1 MPSQRWKDVCLL
13 QPSLQA
19 RNIGACKNSVRVR
32 TTILTLKNNVF
43 EAHLA
48 WGESEFE
55 QKKNILKSLHFRWN
69 PKPKV
74 WETTDYKVIE
84 SALQSF
90 KNIPDVVVTESVKE
104 ALIRRD
110 EKVQESLKQSMAV
123 DSAIKVPAPSGLQYM
138 PFQKAGIE
146 FLEKHGNVLI
156 ADEMGLGKTIQV
168 IGYLNLHP
176 EMEHVLIIVPA
187 SLKLNWLREMKRW
200 DIHNRDMGILNGE
213 MHDVTI
219 TNYETFVASKNAETY
234 FKRVSEVQWDV
245 LVLDESHYI
254 KSSHAK
260 RTKIIIG
267 ENKKMGEDL
276 DGKIV
281 WGRQKGLIDFAKKVI
296 LLTGTPIMNRPYEL
310 FTQLR
315 ALNHPLAKSKSKFV
329 NRYMD
334 FNRYGV
340 DPNSGKNLDE
350 LQRTLRSTCMIRRQ
364 KKDVLLE
371 LPDKRRML
379 IEVPRN
385 VLKGDLGTKEQ
396 QLLKYV
402 QENWNLTGL
411 KHASGSAFEEIS
423 KVRHEIGLAKVPF
436 VIEHLEELLEE
447 VDKIV
452 VFGHHH
458 DVLDAL
464 YDHFK
469 DIAVIAT
476 GKESQKERDE
486 AVQRF
491 QNDANVKLFIAS
503 TLAMGVGV
511 TLTASST
518 VVFAE
523 MEWRPGDMFQA
534 EDRCH
539 RIGQKDMVL
548 TQYIVVQDSLEA
560 YMVNTFIEK
569 QQTIDQVMQPDQI
582 KNDIDMQEL
591 VNSFK
596 EEEEEKIEAA
606 LGLSE
611 GPDYIESEK
620 AEPVLKALKILADM
634 DGDYAKAQNSAGFN
648 KTDTS
653 IGHSFAEKT
662 HLTTKQYEIAKKILK
677 KYHRQ
682 IPEELMEVI
691 YK

>member
-1 MPSQRWKDVCLL
+1 M
-13 QPSLQA
+13 
-19 RNIGACKNSVRVR
+19 
-32 TTILTLKNNVF
+32 ILTLKNNVF
-43 EAHLA
+43 QAHLA
-48 WGESEFE
+48 WGESDFD
-55 QKKNILKSLHFRWN
+55 QKKDILKSLRFRWN
-69 PKPKV
+69 PNQKV
-74 WETTDYKVIE
+74 WETTDYKAIE
-84 SALQSF
+84 AALQRFQSF
-90 KNIPDVVVTESVKE
+90 VDVIVTESVKE
-104 ALIRRD
+104 ALVRRD
-110 EKVQESLKQSMAV
+110 EKVQENLKQSMAV
-123 DSAIKVPAPSGLQYM
+123 DSAIQVPAPNGMDYM

-146 FLEKHGNVLI
+146 FLEKHGNVLV

-176 EMEHVLIIVPA
+176 EVKHVLIIVPA
-187 SLKLNWLREMKRW
+187 SLKLNWVRELKRW
-200 DIHNRDMGILNGE
+200 DVHNRDVGILNGVL
-213 MHDVTI
+213 HDVTI
-219 TNYETFVASKNAETY
+219 TNYETFVANKNAEEY
-234 FKRVSEVQWDV
+234 FRRVSEVQWDV

-260 RTKIIIG
+260 RTKVIIG
-267 ENKKMGEDL
+267 ENKKLGEDA

-281 WGRQKGLIDFAKKVI
+281 WGRQKGLIDFSKKVI

-315 ALNHPLAKSKSKFV
+315 ALNHSLGRSKSKFV
-329 NRYMD
+329 SKYMEY
-334 FNRYGV
+334 NRYGV

-350 LQRTLRSTCMIRRQ
+350 LQRTLRTTCMIRRE

-396 QLLKYV
+396 QLLRYV
-402 QENWNLTGL
+402 RENWNLTGL
-411 KHASGSAFEEIS
+411 KHSSGAAFEEIS
-423 KVRHEIGLAKVPF
+423 SVRHEIGVAKVPF
-436 VIEHLEELLEE
+436 AIGHLENLLEE
-447 VDKIV
+447 TDKIV
-452 VFGHHH
+452 VFAHHH
-458 DVLDAL
+458 DVLNAI

-469 DIAVIAT
+469 DVAVIAT
-476 GKESQKERDE
+476 GQESQKERDE

-491 QNDANVKLFIAS
+491 QNDTNTKLFIAS
-503 TLAMGVGV
+503 TLAMGVGI

-548 TQYIVVQDSLEA
+548 AQYIVVQDSLEA

-569 QQTIDQVMQPDQI
+569 QQTIEQVMKPDQI
-582 KNDIDMQEL
+582 SNDLDIQEL

-596 EEEEEKIEAA
+596 EEEEEKMGAE
-606 LGLSE
+606 LGFSE
-611 GPDYIESEK
+611 EPKYIENKK
-620 AEPVLKALKILADM
+620 AEPVLKALQIIASSDEDHATAENGM
-634 DGDYAKAQNSAGFN
+634 GFN
-648 KTDTS
+648 KLDTS

-682 IPEELMEVI
+682 IPQELMEVI
-691 YK
+691 YQ

>member
-1 MPSQRWKDVCLL
+1 M
-13 QPSLQA
+13 
-19 RNIGACKNSVRVR
+19 
-32 TTILTLKNNVF
+32 
-43 EAHLA
+43 
-48 WGESEFE
+48 
-55 QKKNILKSLHFRWN
+55 
-69 PKPKV
+69 
-74 WETTDYKVIE
+74 
-84 SALQSF
+84 
-90 KNIPDVVVTESVKE
+90 
-104 ALIRRD
+104 
-110 EKVQESLKQSMAV
+110 
-123 DSAIKVPAPSGLQYM
+123 QYM

-146 FLEKHGNVLI
+146 FLQKHGNVLV

-176 EMEHVLIIVPA
+176 EMKHVLIIVPA
-187 SLKLNWLREMKRW
+187 SLKLNWVREFKRW
-200 DIHNRDMGILNGE
+200 DVNNRDIGILNGDL
-213 MHDVTI
+213 HDVTI

-254 KSSHAK
+254 KSTHAK
-260 RTKIIIG
+260 RTKVIIG
-267 ENKKMGEDL
+267 ENKKVGEDL
-276 DGKIV
+276 EGKIV
-281 WGRQKGLIDFAKKVI
+281 WGRQKGLIDFSKKVI

-315 ALNHPLAKSKSKFV
+315 ALNHPLGKSKNKFV

-350 LQRTLRSTCMIRRQ
+350 LQRTLRTTCMIRRE

-396 QLLKYV
+396 QLLRYV
-402 QENWNLTGL
+402 RENWNLTGL
-411 KHASGSAFEEIS
+411 KHSSGAAFEEIS
-423 KVRHEIGLAKVPF
+423 SVRHEIGVAKVPF
-436 VIEHLEELLEE
+436 VIGHLENLLEE
-447 VDKIV
+447 TDKIV
-452 VFGHHH
+452 VFAHHH
-458 DVLDAL
+458 DVLNAI

-469 DIAVIAT
+469 DVAVIAT
-476 GKESQKERDE
+476 GQESQKERDE
-486 AVQRF
+486 AVQKF
-491 QNDANVKLFIAS
+491 QNNTDTKLFVAS
-503 TLAMGVGV
+503 TLAMGVGI

-548 TQYIVVQDSLEA
+548 AQYIVVQDSLEA
-560 YMVNTFIEK
+560 YMVNTFVEK
-569 QQTIDQVMQPDQI
+569 QQTIEQVMKSDQI
-582 KNDIDMQEL
+582 SNDLDIQEL

-596 EEEEEKIEAA
+596 EEEEKMGAE
-606 LGLSE
+606 LGFSE
-611 GPDYIESEK
+611 EPKYIENKK
-620 AEPVLKALKILADM
+620 AEPVLKALQIIASSDEDHATAENGM
-634 DGDYAKAQNSAGFN
+634 GFN
-648 KTDTS
+648 KLDTS

>member
-1 MPSQRWKDVCLL
+1 M
-13 QPSLQA
+13 
-19 RNIGACKNSVRVR
+19 
-32 TTILTLKNNVF
+32 ILTLKNNVF

-48 WGESEFE
+48 WGEPDFD
-55 QKKNILKSLHFRWN
+55 QKKDILKSLRFRWN

-90 KNIPDVVVTESVKE
+90 KNFPDVVVTESVKE
-104 ALIRRD
+104 ALIQRD
-110 EKVQESLKQSMAV
+110 EKLQENLKQSMAI
-123 DSAIKVPAPSGLQYM
+123 DSTIRVPAPKGMEYM

-176 EMEHVLIIVPA
+176 EMKRVLIIVPA
-187 SLKLNWLREMKRW
+187 SLKLNWAREFKRW
-200 DIHNRDMGILNGE
+200 DVNNRDIGILNGE
-213 MHDVTI
+213 IHDITI
-219 TNYETFVASKNAETY
+219 TNYETFVASKNAEAY
-234 FKRVSEVQWDV
+234 FKRVSEMQWDV

-254 KSSHAK
+254 KSTKAK
-260 RTKIIIG
+260 RTKVIIG
-267 ENKKMGEDL
+267 ENKKVGEEL

-281 WGRQKGLIDFAKKVI
+281 WGRQKGLVDFARKVI

-315 ALNHPLAKSKSKFV
+315 ALNHPLGRSKSKFV
-329 NRYMD
+329 NKYMD

-340 DPNSGKNLDE
+340 DPNSGRNLDE
-350 LQRTLRSTCMIRRQ
+350 LQRTLRTTCMIRRE

-385 VLKGDLGTKEQ
+385 VLNIDLAKKEQ
-396 QLLKYV
+396 ELLKYV

-411 KHASGSAFEEIS
+411 KHASGAAFEEIS
-423 KVRHEIGLAKVPF
+423 AVRHEIGVAKIQF
-436 VIEHLEELLEE
+436 VIRHLEELLEE

-458 DVLDAL
+458 DVSNAI

-469 DIAVIAT
+469 NIAVIAT
-476 GKESQKERDE
+476 GQESQKERDD

-491 QNDANVKLFIAS
+491 QNDATTKLFVAS
-503 TLAMGVGV
+503 TLAMGVGI

-548 TQYIVVQDSLEA
+548 AQYIVVQDSLEA

-569 QQTIDQVMQPDQI
+569 QQTIEQVMKPDQI
-582 KNDIDMQEL
+582 SSDLDIQEL

-596 EEEEEKIEAA
+596 DEEEEKIEAE

-611 GPDYIESEK
+611 GPKYVESEK
-620 AEPVLKALKILADM
+620 AEPVLQALRLLSDM
-634 DGDYAKAQNSAGFN
+634 DGDYARTKNGAGFN

-662 HLTTKQYEIAKKILK
+662 HLTIKQYEIAKKILK
-677 KYHRQ
+677 KYHKQ
-682 IPEELMEVI
+682 IPEELMREI
-691 YK
+691 YS

>member
-1 MPSQRWKDVCLL
+1 MTS
-13 QPSLQA
+13 
-19 RNIGACKNSVRVR
+19 
-32 TTILTLKNNVF
+32 ILTSF
-43 EAHLA
+43 
-48 WGESEFE
+48 SEIE
-55 QKKNILKSLHFRWN
+55 QKKNILKSLRFRWN
-69 PKPKV
+69 PQPKV
-74 WETTDYKVIE
+74 WETTDYKAVE
-84 SALQSF
+84 SALQRLEL
-90 KNIPDVVVTESVKE
+90 PDVVVAESVKE
-104 ALIRRD
+104 ALVRKD
-110 EKVQESLKQSMAV
+110 EKIQENLKQSMAV
-123 DSAIKVPAPSGLQYM
+123 DSAIQVPAPNGMQYM

-146 FLEKHGNVLI
+146 FLQKHGNVLV

-176 EMEHVLIIVPA
+176 EMKHVLIIVPA
-187 SLKLNWLREMKRW
+187 SLKLNWVREFKRW
-200 DIHNRDMGILNGE
+200 DVNNRDIGILNGDL
-213 MHDVTI
+213 HDVTI

-254 KSSHAK
+254 KSTHAK
-260 RTKIIIG
+260 RTKVIIG
-267 ENKKMGEDL
+267 ENKKVGEDL
-276 DGKIV
+276 EGKIV
-281 WGRQKGLIDFAKKVI
+281 WGRQKGLIDFSKKVI

-315 ALNHPLAKSKSKFV
+315 ALNHPLGKSKNKFV

-350 LQRTLRSTCMIRRQ
+350 LQRTLRTTCMIRRE

-396 QLLKYV
+396 QLLRYV
-402 QENWNLTGL
+402 RENWNLTGL
-411 KHASGSAFEEIS
+411 KHSSGAAFEEIS
-423 KVRHEIGLAKVPF
+423 SVRHEIGVAKVPF
-436 VIEHLEELLEE
+436 AIGHLENLLEE
-447 VDKIV
+447 TDKIV
-452 VFGHHH
+452 VFAHHH
-458 DVLDAL
+458 DVLDAI

-469 DIAVIAT
+469 DVAVIAT
-476 GKESQKERDE
+476 GQESQKERDE
-486 AVQRF
+486 AVQKF
-491 QNDANVKLFIAS
+491 QNNTDTKLFVAS
-503 TLAMGVGV
+503 TLAMGVGI

-548 TQYIVVQDSLEA
+548 AQYIVVQDSLEA

-569 QQTIDQVMQPDQI
+569 QQTIEQVMKSDQI
-582 KNDIDMQEL
+582 SNDLDIQEL

-596 EEEEEKIEAA
+596 EEEEEKMGAE
-606 LGLSE
+606 LGFSE
-611 GPDYIESEK
+611 EPKYIENKK
-620 AEPVLKALKILADM
+620 AEPVLKALQIIASSDEDHATAENGM
-634 DGDYAKAQNSAGFN
+634 GFN
-648 KTDTS
+648 KLDTS

>member
-1 MPSQRWKDVCLL
+1 M
-13 QPSLQA
+13 
-19 RNIGACKNSVRVR
+19 
-32 TTILTLKNNVF
+32 ILTLKNNIF
-43 EAHLA
+43 EAHLV
-48 WGESEFE
+48 WGEPDFE

-69 PKPKV
+69 PQPKV
-74 WETTDYKVIE
+74 WETTDYKAIE
-84 SALQSF
+84 AALQNF
-90 KNIPDVVVTESVKE
+90 KSLPDVVVTESVKE
-104 ALIRRD
+104 AIIRRD
-110 EKVQESLKQSMAV
+110 EKLQETLKQSMAV
-123 DSAIKVPAPSGLQYM
+123 NSAIRVPVPSGLQYM

-146 FLEKHGNVLI
+146 FLEKHSNVLI

-176 EMEHVLIIVPA
+176 EVKHVLIVVPA
-187 SLKLNWLREMKRW
+187 SLKLNWLREFKKW
-200 DIHNRDMGILNGE
+200 DIHNRDVGILNGDL
-213 MHDVTI
+213 HNVTI

-260 RTKIIIG
+260 RTKVVIG
-267 ENKKMGEDL
+267 ENKKLGEDL
-276 DGKIV
+276 EGKIV
-281 WGRQKGLIDFAKKVI
+281 WGRQKGLVDFANKVI

-315 ALNHPLAKSKSKFV
+315 ALKHPLSRSKNKFV
-329 NRYMD
+329 NKYMD

-350 LQRTLRSTCMIRRQ
+350 LQRTLRTTCMIRRE

-385 VLKGDLGTKEQ
+385 VLNTDLAKKEQ

-411 KHASGSAFEEIS
+411 KHASGAAFEEIS
-423 KVRHEIGLAKVPF
+423 AVRHEIGVAKVPF
-436 VIEHLEELLEE
+436 VIGHLESLLEE

-458 DVLDAL
+458 DVLNAI
-464 YDHFK
+464 YDRFK
-469 DIAVIAT
+469 DVAVIAT
-476 GKESQKERDE
+476 GQESQKERDE

-491 QNDANVKLFIAS
+491 QNNATIKLFVAS
-503 TLAMGVGV
+503 TLAMGIGI

-518 VVFAE
+518 VVFTE

-548 TQYIVVQDSLEA
+548 AQYIVVQDSLEA

-569 QQTIDQVMQPDQI
+569 QQTIEQVMKPDQI
-582 KNDIDMQEL
+582 SSDLDIQEL

-596 EEEEEKIEAA
+596 TEEEEKIEAE

-611 GPDYIESEK
+611 GPKYVEDEK
-620 AEPVLKALKILADM
+620 AQPVLQALRLLSDM
-634 DGDYAKAQNSAGFN
+634 DGDYAQTKNGAGFN

-662 HLTTKQYEIAKKILK
+662 HLTIKQYEITKKILK
-677 KYHRQ
+677 KYHKQ
-682 IPEELMEVI
+682 IPEELMDVI
-691 YK
+691 YQ

>member
-1 MPSQRWKDVCLL
+1 M
-13 QPSLQA
+13 
-19 RNIGACKNSVRVR
+19 RVR

-69 PKPKV
+69 PQPKV

-84 SALQSF
+84 SALQRF
-90 KNIPDVVVTESVKE
+90 QELPDVVIAESVKE

-110 EKVQESLKQSMAV
+110 EKLQENLKQSMAV
-123 DSAIKVPAPSGLQYM
+123 DSAIQVPAPKGMEYM

-146 FLEKHGNVLI
+146 FLEKHSNVLV

-176 EMEHVLIIVPA
+176 EMKRVLIIVPA
-187 SLKLNWLREMKRW
+187 SLKLNWLREFKRW
-200 DIHNRDMGILNGE
+200 DIHNRDIGILNGE
-213 MHDVTI
+213 MHDITI
-219 TNYETFVASKNAETY
+219 TNYETFVASKNAEAY
-234 FKRVSEVQWDV
+234 FERISEVQWDV

-254 KSSHAK
+254 KSTKAK
-260 RTKIIIG
+260 RTKVIIG

-281 WGRQKGLIDFAKKVI
+281 WGRQKGLVDFTKKVI

-310 FTQLR
+310 FTQLK
-315 ALNHPLAKSKSKFV
+315 ALNHPLGRSKNAFV
-329 NRYMD
+329 NKYMD

-340 DPNSGKNLDE
+340 DPNSGRNLDE
-350 LQRTLRSTCMIRRQ
+350 LQRTLRTTCMIRRE

-385 VLKGDLGTKEQ
+385 VLNADLARKEQ
-396 QLLKYV
+396 ELLKYV

-411 KHASGSAFEEIS
+411 THASGAAFEEIS
-423 KVRHEIGLAKVPF
+423 AVRHEIGAAKVQF
-436 VIEHLEELLEE
+436 VIKHLEELLEE

-458 DVLDAL
+458 DVLNAI
-464 YDHFK
+464 YDRFK
-469 DIAVIAT
+469 DVAVIAT
-476 GKESQKERDE
+476 GQESQKERDE

-491 QNDANVKLFIAS
+491 QNNVTTKLFVAS
-503 TLAMGVGV
+503 TLAMGVGI

-548 TQYIVVQDSLEA
+548 AQYIVVQDSLEA

-569 QQTIDQVMQPDQI
+569 QQTIEQVMKPDQI
-582 KNDIDMQEL
+582 SNDLDIREL

-596 EEEEEKIEAA
+596 DEEAERIEAE
-606 LGLSE
+606 LGLAE
-611 GPDYIESEK
+611 APKYVESEK
-620 AEPVLKALKILADM
+620 AEPVLKALQIIASADADHATAENGM
-634 DGDYAKAQNSAGFN
+634 GFN
-648 KTDTS
+648 KLDTS

-662 HLTTKQYEIAKKILK
+662 HLTIKQYEIAKKILK
-677 KYHRQ
+677 KYHKQ

-691 YK
+691 YQ

>member
-1 MPSQRWKDVCLL
+1 M
-13 QPSLQA
+13 
-19 RNIGACKNSVRVR
+19 
-32 TTILTLKNNVF
+32 ILTLKNNVF

-48 WGESEFE
+48 WGEPDFD
-55 QKKNILKSLHFRWN
+55 QKKNILKSLRFRWN
-69 PKPKV
+69 PQSKV
-74 WETTDYKVIE
+74 WETTDYNAIE
-84 SALQSF
+84 AALQNF
-90 KNIPDVVVTESVKE
+90 KSLPDVVVIESVKE
-104 ALIRRD
+104 ALVRRD
-110 EKVQESLKQSMAV
+110 EKLQENLKQSMAV
-123 DSAIKVPAPSGLQYM
+123 NSVIQVPAPSGLQYM
-138 PFQKAGIE
+138 PFQKAGME

-176 EMEHVLIIVPA
+176 EMKNVLIIVPA
-187 SLKLNWLREMKRW
+187 SLKLNWLREFKRW
-200 DIHNRDMGILNGE
+200 DIYNRDIGILNGVL
-213 MHDVTI
+213 HDVTI

-234 FKRVSEVQWDV
+234 FQRVSEVQWDV

-260 RTKIIIG
+260 RTKVIIG

-281 WGRQKGLIDFAKKVI
+281 WGRQKGLIDFTKKVI

-315 ALNHPLAKSKSKFV
+315 ALNHPLGRSKNKFV
-329 NRYMD
+329 NKYMD

-350 LQRTLRSTCMIRRQ
+350 LQRTLRTTCMIRRE

-385 VLKGDLGTKEQ
+385 VLNADLATKEQ

-411 KHASGSAFEEIS
+411 KHASGAAFEEIPA
-423 KVRHEIGLAKVPF
+423 VRHEIGVAKVPF
-436 VIEHLEELLEE
+436 VIGHLESLLEE

-458 DVLDAL
+458 DVLNAI

-469 DIAVIAT
+469 DVAVIAT
-476 GKESQKERDE
+476 GQESQKERDE

-491 QNDANVKLFIAS
+491 QNNATTKLFVAS
-503 TLAMGVGV
+503 ALAMGVGI
-511 TLTASST
+511 TLTASSI

-548 TQYIVVQDSLEA
+548 AQYIVVQDSLEA

-569 QQTIDQVMQPDQI
+569 QQTIEQVMKPDQI
-582 KNDIDMQEL
+582 SNNLDIQEL

-596 EEEEEKIEAA
+596 DEEEKKIEAE

-611 GPDYIESEK
+611 GPKYVENEK
-620 AEPVLKALKILADM
+620 AEPVLKALQIIASSDADHATAEN
-634 DGDYAKAQNSAGFN
+634 GIGFN
-648 KTDTS
+648 KLDTS

-662 HLTTKQYEIAKKILK
+662 HLTMKQYEIAKKILK
-677 KYHRQ
+677 KYHKQ

-691 YK
+691 YHEMGRKDHTEGCQ

>member
-1 MPSQRWKDVCLL
+1 M
-13 QPSLQA
+13 
-19 RNIGACKNSVRVR
+19 RVR

-90 KNIPDVVVTESVKE
+90 KNFPDVVVTESVKE

-176 EMEHVLIIVPA
+176 EMKHVLIVVPA
-187 SLKLNWLREMKRW
+187 SLKINWFREIKRW
-200 DIHNRDMGILNGE
+200 DIHNRDVGILNGE
-213 MHDVTI
+213 MHDITI
-219 TNYETFVASKNAETY
+219 TNYETFVASKNAEDY

-254 KSSHAK
+254 KSTKAK
-260 RTKIIIG
+260 RTKAIIG
-267 ENKKMGEDL
+267 ENKKMGQDM
-276 DGKIV
+276 DGKLV
-281 WGRQKGLIDFAKKVI
+281 WGRQKGLVDFAKKVI

-310 FTQLR
+310 FTQLK
-315 ALNHPLAKSKSKFV
+315 ALSHPLGRSKNAFV
-329 NRYMD
+329 NKYMD
-334 FNRYGV
+334 FNGYGI

-350 LQRTLRSTCMIRRQ
+350 LQRTLRTTCMIRRE

-385 VLKGDLGTKEQ
+385 VLNSDLAKKEQ
-396 QLLKYV
+396 KLLKYV
-402 QENWNLTGL
+402 QENWNLTDL
-411 KHASGSAFEEIS
+411 KHASGAAFEEIS
-423 KVRHEIGLAKVPF
+423 AVRHEVGVAKVPF
-436 VIEHLEELLEE
+436 VIRHLEELLEE

-458 DVLDAL
+458 DVLNAI

-469 DIAVIAT
+469 DVAVIAT
-476 GKESQKERDE
+476 GQESQKERDE

-491 QNDANVKLFIAS
+491 QSDAKIKMFVAS
-503 TLAMGVGV
+503 TLAMGVGI

-548 TQYIVVQDSLEA
+548 AQYIVVQDSLEA

-569 QQTIDQVMQPDQI
+569 QQTIEQVMKPDQI
-582 KNDIDMQEL
+582 SPDLDIQEL

-596 EEEEEKIEAA
+596 DEEEEKIEAE

-611 GPDYIESEK
+611 GPKYVDDKK
-620 AEPVLKALKILADM
+620 AEPVLQALRLLSDM
-634 DGDYAKAQNSAGFN
+634 DGDYARTKNDAGFN

-662 HLTTKQYEIAKKILK
+662 HLTIKQYEIAKKILK
-677 KYHRQ
+677 KYHKQ
-682 IPEELMEVI
+682 IPEELMQEI
-691 YK
+691 YS